1 MDSPYQGSA
10 DVHVLPTNLSLPGVG
25 VLPINAYL
33 LMAEEPVLIDSGVAI
48 DGDEFMDAVSSII
61 DLEQL
66 RWVWLTHDDADHTGN
81 IQRIMEAAPNA
92 KLVTHA
98 FAALRMST
106 WWPVPMERVHAIRAG
121 DEIRLGDRTL
131 TAIAPPLFDNP
142 MSLGVL
148 DRYSGA
154 LFTVD
159 AFGALLPEPT
169 RDASDVSPEA
179 LAGGMIGWATSD
191 SPWAHITDE
200 AEFGQVLDRVRQI
213 QPRRIFSSHLPAA
226 SGTALEEFLRVLQ
239 QVPSAERFV
248 PPDSEQFAEMIKAM
262 AEMQRAGEQVPATAT
277 AREVPSPRSPG
288 APASQTVRNG

>member
-10 DVHVLPTNLSLPGVG
+10 DVHVLPTNLTLPGVG

-33 LMAEEPVLIDSGVAI
+33 IMAEEPVLIDSGVAI
-48 DGDEFMDAVSSII
+48 DADQFMDAVSSII
-61 DLEQL
+61 DLRSL
-66 RWVWLTHDDADHTGN
+66 KWVWLTHDDADHTGN

-92 KLVTHA
+92 TLVTHA
-98 FAALRMST
+98 FSALRMST

-121 DEIRLGDRTL
+121 DDIHVGDRTL
-131 TAIAPPLFDNP
+131 TAVAPPLFDNP
-142 MSLGVL
+142 MSIGVL
-148 DRYSGA
+148 DRSTGS

-169 RDASDVSPEA
+169 QDASQVSPEA

-191 SPWAHITDE
+191 SPWVHITDP

-213 QPRRIFSSHLPAA
+213 QPRQIFSSHLPAA

-239 QVPSAERFV
+239 QVPTAERFV
-248 PPDSEQFAEMIKAM
+248 PPDAEQFAQMIKAM
-262 AEMQRAGEQVPATAT
+262 AEMQRAGEQVPAT
-277 AREVPSPRSPG
+277 
-288 APASQTVRNG
+288 